1 MSAKIGA
8 TASPATTWVSESTV
22 TVLVP
27 PGTPPTRASIACPRA
42 WPQSLDKKR
51 KPESFFSVF
60 LSVVLT
66 LAHTPR
72 LPALAGVGKQLDVSV
87 TLAEPG
93 LQPVCAC
100 PCTHSYLT
108 HLCLSIHS
116 SIFLLVLS
124 RILVPCICYRLKI
137 KIALLLHCE
146 PAAGW

>member
-8 TASPATTWVSESTV
+8 TASPATAWVSESTV

-100 PCTHSYLT
+100 PCIHSYL
-108 HLCLSIHS
+108 IHS

-124 RILVPCICYRLKI
+124 RIPVPCICCRRNLQLVGDDI
-137 KIALLLHCE
+137 SDIPFVLRR
-146 PAAGW
+146 